1 MKGFPKGWKISQRD
15 GGNRFIKNKP
25 SKELTDVEKEELKQ
39 KIIQHHESLGL
50 PKGLKKEIYP
60 ELFS

>member
-1 MKGFPKGWKISQRD
+1 MKELANGWKLSQRD
-15 GGNRFIKNKP
+15 GGNRFIKNNH
-25 SKELTDVEKEELKQ
+25 SKELTDAEKEELKQ

-60 ELFS
+60 ELFR